1 MNRGCYGDVDSDSR
15 DEHDHST
22 ILRSAFKKEE
32 YPPIFTAGATSA
44 MPTRPKTLLAV
55 PFDCCG
61 IHPLNRKGQLRLNY
75 IFLHRQTPFFMGNV
89 ALTHPLTSG
98 LMGKEL

>member
-1 MNRGCYGDVDSDSR
+1 VNRGCYGDVDSDSR
-15 DEHDHST
+15 DEHDHGT

-61 IHPLNRKGQLRLNY
+61 IHRLNY

-89 ALTHPLTSG
+89 ALTHPLTNG
-98 LMGKEL
+98 MMGKEV